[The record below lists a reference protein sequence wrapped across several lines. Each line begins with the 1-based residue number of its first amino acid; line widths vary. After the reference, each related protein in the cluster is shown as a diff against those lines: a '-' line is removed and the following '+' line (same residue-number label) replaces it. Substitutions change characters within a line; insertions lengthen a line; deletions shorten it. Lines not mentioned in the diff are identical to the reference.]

1 MFLRVSTFVAAVI
14 AFVSCVFLAGA
25 TSFQSVHAGPPSPGK
40 LKVYIS
46 VDMEGVAGVVTADQL
61 MPAGFEYE
69 RFRRFM
75 TNEALAAVRAAKETG
90 ATEIV
95 VSDSHGNGENLLIEE
110 FPKEVRIVRS
120 WPRHGGMM
128 AGLDASFD
136 AAMFVGYHAST
147 TNPHGVR
154 AHTFSSAH
162 LAKVSLNGNAV
173 TEGEF
178 NAAYAGSFGV
188 PVIFASGDDAAMGE
202 LKSRLGNLETVE
214 TKKSLGFHSAETLTP
229 ESACEKINA
238 SARAALSRMRDF
250 KPYVLRA
257 PIAMEITFKN
267 YTPAEM
273 LSYLRTVER
282 VDSHTIRFVG
292 KDMAEVSDFVEFIDN
307 YSSDLTP

>member
-1 MFLRVSTFVAAVI
+1 MFLRIPKAAQALALVLCAAVLT
-14 AFVSCVFLAGA
+14 AESSRPAHAA
-25 TSFQSVHAGPPSPGK
+25 TTPGGK

-46 VDMEGVAGVVTADQL
+46 VDMEGVAGTVTADQL
-61 MPAGFEYE
+61 MPSGFEYD

-75 TNEALAAVRAAKETG
+75 TNEALAAVQAAKHAG

-95 VSDSHGNGENLLIEE
+95 VSDSHGNGENLLIEL
-110 FPKEVRIVRS
+110 FPADVKIVRS
-120 WPRHGGMM
+120 WPRHGSMM

-136 AAMFVGYHAST
+136 AVLFVGYHAST
-147 TNPHGVR
+147 TNPRGVR

-162 LAKVSLNGNAV
+162 LAKVTLNGNAV

-178 NAAYAGSFGV
+178 NAAYAGAFGV
-188 PVIFASGDDAAMGE
+188 PVIFASGDDVAMAE

-214 TKKSLGFHSAETLTP
+214 TKKALGFHSAETLTP
-229 ESACEKINA
+229 DAAADRIQA
-238 SARAALSRMRDF
+238 GAQVAFARAHDF
-250 KPYVLRA
+250 KPYAVKA

-273 LSYLRTVER
+273 LTYLRIVER

-292 KDMAEVSDFVEFIDN
+292 KDMAEVSDFVDFVDT
-307 YSSDLTP
+307 YSADMTP